1 MANQQQKENSF
12 LGSGWAFPVTFS
24 AGNYQLAQSS
34 YETNIN
40 ESINV
45 ILLTKNGERCFEP
58 QFGSGLNQFYFRSM
72 DGTLKTE
79 MRDAVQSSLLLNEP
93 RITVNSVDVEF
104 TDIPGGIVSVNISYT
119 YNMTNTRH
127 NYVFP
132 FHVKEGTNLIK

>member
-1 MANQQQKENSF
+1 MVNQQKENSF
-12 LGSGWAFPVTFS
+12 LGSGWAFPVQFS

-45 ILLTKNGERCFEP
+45 ILLTKNGERAFDP
-58 QFGSGLNQFYFRSM
+58 QFGSGLNQFYFRTM
-72 DGTLKTE
+72 DGAFKTE
-79 MRDAVQSSLLLNEP
+79 MRDAVQSSLLINEP
-93 RITVNSVDVEF
+93 RITVNEVIVEF
-104 TDIPGGIVSVNISYT
+104 ADLTGGIVNINIAYT

-132 FHVKEGTNLIK
+132 FYVKEGTNLVK